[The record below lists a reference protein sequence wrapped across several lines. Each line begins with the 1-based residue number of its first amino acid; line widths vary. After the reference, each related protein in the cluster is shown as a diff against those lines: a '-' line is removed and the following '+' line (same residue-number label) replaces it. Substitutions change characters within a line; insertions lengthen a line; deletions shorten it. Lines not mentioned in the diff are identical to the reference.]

1 MKKGICIPTEYKR
14 DLLHTFELTVEI
26 TDKYQKSLDS
36 KKDRST
42 SVSEYYEFSVKL
54 SECVLLANS
63 TAKSISEQIEK
74 ADAVDDFTAME
85 HLNALLEKYI
95 QYRAN
100 VESFLAATEVAKSTD
115 DFLRVLNHETDVL
128 ARKTIVIK
136 SQI

>member
-1 MKKGICIPTEYKR
+1 MKKGSCIPTEYKR

-85 HLNALLEKYI
+85 HLNALLEKYKDGKNI
-95 QYRAN
+95 VIFRTRADADA
-100 VESFLAATEVAKSTD
+100 FLADGGKG
-115 DFLRVLNHETDVL
+115 
-128 ARKTIVIK
+128 
-136 SQI
+136 